1 MSQHDLDIANQTS
14 SNARADINNALKA
27 LGSLSSGTT
36 APSTTYANM
45 LWYDTSANILKMRA
59 EADDA
64 WINIGYL
71 DQSADA
77 FRILDN
83 TQVVTTAG
91 SQTGLLGGQSTG
103 TWQTGTGTTE
113 SLVSPAQVKASVLAN
128 AELTPVK
135 AWVNFNGA
143 NASIRASTGI
153 SSVTRNS
160 IGDYTITFTG
170 SLMSDA
176 NYAVVGSA
184 GLTQTDNRSCVDIYS
199 MGTSSCRITVT
210 NHGNGFRRDATFVCV
225 SFMR

>member
-83 TQVVTTAG
+83 TQVVTTIG
-91 SQTGLLGGQSTG
+91 GQTGLLGGQSQG
-103 TWQTGTGTTE
+103 TWQAGTGTIP
-113 SLVSPAQVKASVLAN
+113 SLVSPAAVKAAIDAN
-128 AELTPVK
+128 ASATPVK
-135 AWVNFNGA
+135 AWVSFAGSNGA
-143 NASIRASTGI
+143 IRGSSGI

-160 IGDYTITFTG
+160 IGDYSVNFTG

-176 NYAVVGSA
+176 NYASIAFGSEM
-184 GLTQTDNRSCVDIYS
+184 GSPPMCNISLVSQTASA
-199 MGTSSCRITVT
+199 CRIRAR
-210 NHGNGFRRDATFVCV
+210 NEYYGNPNDPAIVNA